1 MTTYNPLTFE
11 PNSHF
16 KEQTMTGLNNLLSGM
31 NSNKLLD
38 RFFRRADNV
47 VWDLMSGR
55 LGFKTRD
62 GIVTLDGEGDDAVPS
77 INPLDGFSME
87 LPAFGQQTP
96 IDQVKLGDMILQTN
110 NVGWVVELKGKS
122 IRLLR
127 PNGDRVTFTPPKTQ
141 ILDFGSGVMVVRSLV
156 NMLPGGSGGLGN
168 LQSML
173 VPMML
178 MGDGD
183 LDMEKILPLMLLMNG
198 ANATA
203 ADGTANPLAGLS
215 GMMGGAGGMNPFMM
229 MMLMKGMGKDK
240 GGDDGYGGRR
250 PRYNT

>member
-1 MTTYNPLTFE
+1 MTNF
-11 PNSHF
+11 
-16 KEQTMTGLNNLLSGM
+16 NNLLNGM
-31 NSNKLLD
+31 GGNKLLD
-38 RFFRRADNV
+38 RFFRKADNV

-55 LGFKTRD
+55 LGFRTRE

-77 INPLDGFSME
+77 INPFDDFSME

-96 IDQVKLGDMILQTN
+96 IDQIKLGDMILQSN

-156 NMLPGGSGGLGN
+156 NMLPGGASGGLQN
-168 LQSML
+168 LQG
-173 VPMML
+173 MML
-178 MGDGD
+178 PLMMMGDS
-183 LDMEKILPLMLLMNG
+183 DMDIEKMLPMMLLMNG

-203 ADGTANPLAGLS
+203 ADGSTNPLAGLA
-215 GMMGGAGGMNPFMM
+215 GLGAGNNMLQT
-229 MMLMKGMGKDK
+229 MMLMQMFKGK
-240 GGDDGYGGRR
+240 GENRRPSDRYNGGR
-250 PRYNT
+250 PYNT

>member
-1 MTTYNPLTFE
+1 
-11 PNSHF
+11 
-16 KEQTMTGLNNLLSGM
+16 MTGLNSILSGM
-31 NSNKLLD
+31 GGNKLLD
-38 RFFRRADNV
+38 RFFRKADNV

-55 LGFKTRD
+55 LGFKTRE

-96 IDQVKLGDMILQTN
+96 IDQVKIGDMILQAN

-141 ILDFGSGVMVVRSLV
+141 ILDFGSGVMVVRSLI
-156 NMLPGGSGGLGN
+156 NMLPGGAGGLGN

-183 LDMEKILPLMLLMNG
+183 MDMEKMLPMMLLMNG
-198 ANATA
+198 ANATS
-203 ADGTANPLAGLS
+203 ADGAANPLAGLT
-215 GMMGGAGGMNPFMM
+215 GALGGAGGGGLMQT
-229 MMLMKGMGKDK
+229 MMLMQMMKGLGGKDK
-240 GGDDGYGGRR
+240 DSKDWNSGSR
-250 PRYNT
+250 PSGRYNM